1 MDKKISE
8 NQLQRLLTNGSTLL
22 LKGFN
27 QNDGKVNGILLFD
40 EDFQIKFEAKNEDTK
55 NVKMDGVICPKCK
68 KGKII
73 KGKSAFGCSEWKNGC
88 NFRTAFDSPLGLK
101 LMQD

>member
-8 NQLQRLLTNGSTLL
+8 NQLFRLLTKGSTVL
-22 LKGFN
+22 LKGFI
-27 QNDGKVNGILLFD
+27 QDGRKMNGIISFD
-40 EDFQIKFEAKNEDTK
+40 ENYEIKFDENEDKKDEKT
-55 NVKMDGVICPKCK
+55 DLFQCPKCG

-88 NFRTAFDSPLGLK
+88 SFRTAFDSPLGKK
-101 LMQD
+101 LSKV